1 MFKKLRM
8 YLSHLIYKP
17 KRLTAHEIF
26 SVELLASGKRDLIG
40 DDTIIA
46 FVRQLEEQYGLGR

>member
-1 MFKKLRM
+1 M

-46 FVRQLEEQYGLGR
+46 FVRQLEAEYGLGR

>member
-1 MFKKLRM
+1 M

-26 SVELLASGKRDLIG
+26 AVELLASGKRDLIG